1 MSNPYWLAVTLA
13 IAFEIG
19 AAASLASLVVL
30 DKMNK
35 GLIWALF
42 IAITLMQMQGNMY
55 YAFKNLN
62 NYQSWVELFNLVD
75 EDPLYQKRILSFV
88 SGAILPLVA
97 LGFIKSLVD
106 YIKPS
111 EEKPAVAI
119 EENVESM
126 RKVVKAYDDLA
137 DEMKEWEEASL
148 TDLQHLEDLVE
159 ETKEKV
165 FEHPDWNGVDEHWN
179 GDDEL
184 FDDELIYHDE
194 SFDDELNF
202 VNTNTLENDTWDWND
217 TIDKSNTHL
226 NNIPDSDEW
235 SDEYTSN
242 MHYEF
247 EEDSLKYQDINL
259 IEDESEEWDED
270 HALDMVLNNMV
281 DDFDGN
287 DFDAIGEELEADNF
301 MESNFIE
308 DDMVVDPPND
318 ALIAASEK
326 YKDIVEPKEP
336 VKDVDASY
344 KFGKNLYNTMMSKIN
359 TDHLPKPSVEEG
371 TKAYNNLG
379 LINKKR

>member
-1 MSNPYWLAVTLA
+1 MNQSKLVNRFVIGTFVTLYLLVSTISTIHVIDFFEMSNPYWLAVTLA

-126 RKVVKAYDDLA
+126 RKVVKAYDDLT

-148 TDLQHLEDLVE
+148 TDFVDEWDETSLTDLQDLVE
-159 ETKEKV
+159 EKTEIEEEKA
-165 FEHPDWNGVDEHWN
+165 EIE
-179 GDDEL
+179 EMI
-184 FDDELIYHDE
+184 ETE
-194 SFDDELNF
+194 SATEEVLEDRIEEVLEREESLESKIEEVTEDM
-202 VNTNTLENDTWDWND
+202 TNNY
-217 TIDKSNTHL
+217 IFGKQ
-226 NNIPDSDEW
+226 I
-235 SDEYTSN
+235 
-242 MHYEF
+242 
-247 EEDSLKYQDINL
+247 YQDAINKTARANA
-259 IEDESEEWDED
+259 I
-270 HALDMVLNNMV
+270 LN
-281 DDFDGN
+281 
-287 DFDAIGEELEADNF
+287 AR
-301 MESNFIE
+301 
-308 DDMVVDPPND
+308 
-318 ALIAASEK
+318 K
-326 YKDIVEPKEP
+326 
-336 VKDVDASY
+336 
-344 KFGKNLYNTMMSKIN
+344 SKIEN
-359 TDHLPKPSVEEG
+359 PVSIEESIIEETPTERQIKTNKISSTGARRPSSGSVG
-371 TKAYNNLG
+371 MY
-379 LINKKR
+379 